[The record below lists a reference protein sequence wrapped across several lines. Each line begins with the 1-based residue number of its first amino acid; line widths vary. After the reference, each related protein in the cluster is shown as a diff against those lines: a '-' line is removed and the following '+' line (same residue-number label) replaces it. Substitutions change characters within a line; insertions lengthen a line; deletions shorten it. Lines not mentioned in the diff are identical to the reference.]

1 MHEIA
6 MNMTSAHTVKHFVCM
21 ARLMIPCFLKKVFF
35 IIGPAGLPRSIAAIL
50 LSLCI
55 YATASC
61 QTTADQNIRLKNTI
75 ILNIDTTLDSIIFSG
90 FSLAL
95 ASQLTRDLSSAG
107 YSIKPLPRPG
117 SVLTMG
123 DSSALVLT
131 VRGGAAPGPEPLLQ
145 ATAVPLSAWISMAAD
160 SAYQPLT
167 VLPCPRADT
176 AAAPLLV
183 ANKIAENLRS
193 RFICRLTVNSVPP
206 HAEVK
211 SAAGLHGVCPAEWDI
226 AFGIIDITAR
236 KKGYLPQTVR
246 LHLSETRNPDTAT
259 ITLVKRMP
267 YHSAAFI
274 PAIAFAA
281 VSAAL
286 YGCEY
291 YYYQKYRRLSENDL
305 KNNPDA
311 FGATFGIAQTCE
323 YGAGISLG
331 LAGALFVVTFFW

>member
-1 MHEIA
+1 
-6 MNMTSAHTVKHFVCM
+6 
-21 ARLMIPCFLKKVFF
+21 
-35 IIGPAGLPRSIAAIL
+35 
-50 LSLCI
+50 
-55 YATASC
+55 
-61 QTTADQNIRLKNTI
+61 LKNTI

-107 YSIKPLPRPG
+107 YSVRHLPRPG
-117 SVLTMG
+117 SVLTME

-131 VRGGAAPGPEPLLQ
+131 VRASAAPGPEPLLH
-145 ATAVPLSAWISMAAD
+145 ATAVPLSAWKSRAAD
-160 SAYQPLT
+160 SAYQPLA

-193 RFICRLTVNSVPP
+193 RFICRLAVNSVPP
-206 HAEVK
+206 HADVI
-211 SAAGLHGVCPAEWDI
+211 SATGLHGVCPTEWDV
-226 AFGIIDITAR
+226 AFGLIDVTAR
-236 KKGYLPQTVR
+236 KKGYLPRTAR

-259 ITLVKRMP
+259 ISLVKRRL

-291 YYYQKYRRLSENDL
+291 YYYQKYRRLGENDL

-311 FGATFGIAQTCE
+311 FGSTFGIAQTCE